1 MAGKLQTLLA
11 EVRACRICEASLPL
25 GCRPVVR
32 ASAKARLLIVGQ
44 APGRIV
50 HETGIPWNDR
60 SGDRLRAWL
69 EIDRDRFYDEKQIAI
84 IPMGFCFPG
93 TDSAGG
99 DKPPRPECGPAW
111 HPKLMPLL
119 KELQLTL
126 LVGSY
131 AQAFYL
137 GKARKATMTE
147 TVRHFADY
155 LPRFLPLPHPS
166 WRNTAWIKRN
176 PWFEEELLP
185 DLRRRVRKAL
195 KD

>member
-11 EVRACRICEASLPL
+11 EVRACRICEAALPL

-119 KELQLTL
+119 KELQLIL